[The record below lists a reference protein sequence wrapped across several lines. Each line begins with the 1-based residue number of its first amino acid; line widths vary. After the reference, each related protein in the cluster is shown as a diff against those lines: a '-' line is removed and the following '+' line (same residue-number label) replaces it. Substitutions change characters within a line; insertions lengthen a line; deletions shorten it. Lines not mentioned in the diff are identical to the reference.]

1 MLTTDQKLK
10 AMLWD
15 LPQEQKDKL
24 SGDLIARPLEVLSNN
39 ETLLLKALN
48 TLSWF
53 ELIDL
58 TGAEK
63 LVKLLSD
70 DTIKKLFPGSRREY
84 YTNARRLLSKYS
96 LSTAG

>member
-1 MLTTDQKLK
+1 
-10 AMLWD
+10 MLWD

>member
-1 MLTTDQKLK
+1 
-10 AMLWD
+10 MLWD
-15 LPQEQKDKL
+15 LPREQKDKL

-70 DTIKKLFPGSRREY
+70 DIIKKLFPVSRREY